1 MGAYRIELQIW
12 PYSGVKREPATYQS
26 EQERA
31 LRGVER
37 PVMIVEADG
46 FKAACG
52 IADAIRL
59 GVQLDERVWRCR
71 IYSIAQVKEGE
82 RETGLMLECASE

>member
-1 MGAYRIELQIW
+1 MGAYRVELQIW
-12 PYSGVKREPATYQS
+12 PYSGVKREPASYQADY
-26 EQERA
+26 ERA

-37 PVMIVEADG
+37 PVMIIEADSV
-46 FKAACG
+46 KAATEKVE
-52 IADAIRL
+52 AIRL

-82 RETGLMLECASE
+82 RTTELMLECAGE